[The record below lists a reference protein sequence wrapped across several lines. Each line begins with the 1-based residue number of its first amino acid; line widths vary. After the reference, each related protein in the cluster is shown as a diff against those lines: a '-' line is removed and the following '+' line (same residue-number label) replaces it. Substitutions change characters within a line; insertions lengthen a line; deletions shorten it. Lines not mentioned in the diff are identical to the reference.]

1 MIDKDTKDFLKVI
14 CLILPFAIVFSYLAE
29 CCARKNRVEHENSVK
44 YQIEIVDK
52 YDCIG
57 STWHLVG
64 GRAPEQ
70 EYHVIYKVTP
80 LTPKADEEYYGDGEE
95 DDEVSY
101 AMYRKIYI
109 GQKFNGTS
117 NNIKRYNRIN

>member
-14 CLILPFAIVFSYLAE
+14 CIILPFAIVFTYFLNCWVE
-29 CCARKNRVEHENSVK
+29 KNHKEHENNVK
-44 YQIEIVDK
+44 YQIEVVDK

-64 GRAPEQ
+64 GRASEQ

-80 LTPKADEEYYGDGEE
+80 LTPEADKEYYGNGEE
-95 DDEVSY
+95 DDEVPY
-101 AMYRKIYI
+101 AMYRKIYV
-109 GQKFNGTS
+109 GQKFNGTCY
-117 NNIKRYNRIN
+117 NIKRYNF